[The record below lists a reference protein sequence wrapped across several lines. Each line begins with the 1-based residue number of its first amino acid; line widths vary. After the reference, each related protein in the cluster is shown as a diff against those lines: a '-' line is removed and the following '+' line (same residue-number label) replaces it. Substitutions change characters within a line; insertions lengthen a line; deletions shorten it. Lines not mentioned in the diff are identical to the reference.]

1 MAVGGIMI
9 LPLGYVVDMAKG
21 SSHSARN
28 YVGCVLV
35 VFSFLIIE
43 NVGWG
48 TQFLHN

>member
-1 MAVGGIMI
+1 MI

-21 SSHSARN
+21 ISHSARN